1 MKTIN
6 TINNSNIINV
16 TLDKMSFDTFFA
28 KDCLKGQGFTTA
40 DDLIK
45 EISASYSIDEAGR
58 IKLFVEDAFNRM
70 AAANEGF
77 ANYVKNV
84 ESKNNLKRDYSMKDV
99 FKSNFADYMDYVK
112 DSAVEPSKEGFIEY
126 VISAAIIA
134 AAVSVATYEFTVYAH
149 RGCERMAAE
158 SYMCNRSVL
167 DEDTFNKY
175 INECYCVA

>member
-6 TINNSNIINV
+6 PINNSNIINV
-16 TLDKMSFDTFFA
+16 PLDKMSFDTFFA

-77 ANYVKNV
+77 ANYVKHV
-84 ESKNNLKRDYSMKDV
+84 ESKNNYSMEDV

-112 DSAVEPSKEGFIEY
+112 DSVVEPSKEGFIEY

-158 SYMCNRSVL
+158 SYICNRSVL

>member
-45 EISASYSIDEAGR
+45 EISASYSIDEAGH

-84 ESKNNLKRDYSMKDV
+84 ESKNNYSMKDV

-112 DSAVEPSKEGFIEY
+112 DSAIEPSKEGFIEY

-158 SYMCNRSVL
+158 SYICNRSVL

>member
-6 TINNSNIINV
+6 TLSNSNIINV
-16 TLDKMSFDTFFA
+16 TLDKMSFDAFLA

-45 EISASYSIDEAGR
+45 EIRASYSIDEAGN

-77 ANYVKNV
+77 ASYVKHV
-84 ESKNNLKRDYSMKDV
+84 ESKSLKRGYSMKDV
-99 FKSNFADYMDYVK
+99 FKSNFADYLDYVK

-134 AAVSVATYEFTVYAH
+134 AAVSVATYEFSVYAP
-149 RGCERMAAE
+149 RGCERMTAE
-158 SYMCNRSVL
+158 SFMCNRSML
-167 DEDTFNKY
+167 NEDVFNKY
-175 INECYCVA
+175 INECYRTK

>member
-6 TINNSNIINV
+6 TNNSNIINV

-45 EISASYSIDEAGR
+45 EISAGYSIDETGH

-77 ANYVKNV
+77 TKYVKNV
-84 ESKNNLKRDYSMKDV
+84 ESKNLKRSYSMKDV

-112 DSAVEPSKEGFIEY
+112 DSAVKPSKEGFIEY

-149 RGCERMAAE
+149 RGCERMTAE
-158 SYMCNRSVL
+158 SYMCNRSML
-167 DEDTFNKY
+167 NEDVFNKY
-175 INECYCVA
+175 INECYRA

>member
-6 TINNSNIINV
+6 TLNNNSNIINV

-45 EISASYSIDEAGR
+45 EISASYSIDEAGN

-77 ANYVKNV
+77 ASYVKHV
-84 ESKNNLKRDYSMKDV
+84 ESKNLKRGYSMKDV
-99 FKSNFADYMDYVK
+99 FKSNFADYLDYVK

-134 AAVSVATYEFTVYAH
+134 AAVSVATYEFSVYAH
-149 RGCERMAAE
+149 RGCERMTAE
-158 SYMCNRSVL
+158 SFMCNRSML
-167 DEDTFNKY
+167 NEDVFNKY
-175 INECYCVA
+175 INECYRTK

>member
-6 TINNSNIINV
+6 TLNNSNIINV

-45 EISASYSIDEAGR
+45 EISAGYSIDEVGH

-77 ANYVKNV
+77 TNYIKNV
-84 ESKNNLKRDYSMKDV
+84 ESKNLKRSYSMEDV
-99 FKSNFADYMDYVK
+99 FKSNFADYLDYVK
-112 DSAVEPSKEGFIEY
+112 DSGIEPSKEGFIEY

-149 RGCERMAAE
+149 RGCERMTAE
-158 SYMCNRSVL
+158 SYICNRSML
-167 DEDTFNKY
+167 DEDVFNKY
-175 INECYCVA
+175 INECYRTK

>member
-6 TINNSNIINV
+6 TLNNSNIINV

-45 EISASYSIDEAGR
+45 EISASYSIDEAGH
-58 IKLFVEDAFNRM
+58 INLFVEDAFNRM

-77 ANYVKNV
+77 ASYVKHA
-84 ESKNNLKRDYSMKDV
+84 ESKSLKREYSMKDV
-99 FKSNFADYMDYVK
+99 FKSNFADYLNYVK

-126 VISAAIIA
+126 VISAAIVA
-134 AAVSVATYEFTVYAH
+134 AAVSVATYEFSVYAH
-149 RGCERMAAE
+149 RGCERMTAE
-158 SYMCNRSVL
+158 SFMCNRSML
-167 DEDTFNKY
+167 NEDVFNKY
-175 INECYCVA
+175 INECYHAA

>member
-6 TINNSNIINV
+6 TLNNSNIINV
-16 TLDKMSFDTFFA
+16 TFDKMSFDTFFA

-45 EISASYSIDEAGR
+45 EISASYSIDEAGN

-77 ANYVKNV
+77 ASYVKRV
-84 ESKNNLKRDYSMKDV
+84 ESKSLKREYSMKDV

-134 AAVSVATYEFTVYAH
+134 AAVSVATYEFSVYAH
-149 RGCERMAAE
+149 RGCERMTAE
-158 SYMCNRSVL
+158 SYMCNRSML
-167 DEDTFNKY
+167 NEDVFNKY
-175 INECYCVA
+175 INECYCAA

>member
-45 EISASYSIDEAGR
+45 EISASYSIDEAGH

-84 ESKNNLKRDYSMKDV
+84 ESKNNLKRDYSMEDV

-158 SYMCNRSVL
+158 SYICNRSVL

>member
-6 TINNSNIINV
+6 TLNTLNNSNNINV

-45 EISASYSIDEAGR
+45 EISASYSIDEAGH

-77 ANYVKNV
+77 ASYVKHV

-112 DSAVEPSKEGFIEY
+112 DSVVEPSKEGFIEY

-158 SYMCNRSVL
+158 SYICNRSVL

-175 INECYCVA
+175 INECI

>member
-45 EISASYSIDEAGR
+45 EISASYSIDEAGH

-70 AAANEGF
+70 AVANEGF

-84 ESKNNLKRDYSMKDV
+84 ESKNILKRDYSMEDV

-126 VISAAIIA
+126 VISVAIIA

-167 DEDTFNKY
+167 DEDTLNKY

>member
-6 TINNSNIINV
+6 TINNNNIINV

-45 EISASYSIDEAGR
+45 EISASYSIDEAGH

-77 ANYVKNV
+77 ANYVKRV
-84 ESKNNLKRDYSMKDV
+84 ESKNLKRSYSMKDV

-134 AAVSVATYEFTVYAH
+134 AAVSVATYEFTIYAH
-149 RGCERMAAE
+149 RGCERMTAE
-158 SYMCNRSVL
+158 SFMCDRSML
-167 DEDTFNKY
+167 NEDVFNKY
-175 INECYCVA
+175 INECYCAE

>member
-84 ESKNNLKRDYSMKDV
+84 ESKNNYSMEDV

-158 SYMCNRSVL
+158 SYICNRSVL

-175 INECYCVA
+175 INECYCIA

>member
-45 EISASYSIDEAGR
+45 EISAGYSIDEAGH

-70 AAANEGF
+70 AAANKGF

-84 ESKNNLKRDYSMKDV
+84 ESKNNHKRNYSMKDV

-126 VISAAIIA
+126 VISTAIIA

-149 RGCERMAAE
+149 RGCERMTAE
-158 SYMCNRSVL
+158 SYICNRSVL

-175 INECYCVA
+175 INECYCAA

>member
-6 TINNSNIINV
+6 TLNNSNIINV

-45 EISASYSIDEAGR
+45 EISASYSIDEAGN

-77 ANYVKNV
+77 ASYVKRV
-84 ESKNNLKRDYSMKDV
+84 ESKSLKRDYSMEDV
-99 FKSNFADYMDYVK
+99 FKSNFADYLDYVK

-134 AAVSVATYEFTVYAH
+134 AAVSVATYEFSVYAH
-149 RGCERMAAE
+149 RGCERMTAE
-158 SYMCNRSVL
+158 SYMCNRSML
-167 DEDTFNKY
+167 NEDVFNKY
-175 INECYCVA
+175 INECYRTK